1 MNPDPV
7 QRYISSLNGSS
18 KKDAGLD
25 VTSLDILEQFAWE
38 KYLSAYQIC
47 SNLKSTHLKL
57 AYKNVNKR
65 TNALLSS
72 GLIQETEVEGISN
85 KHRAKYYRLTE
96 YGIYQLFLNRLNSLL
111 INPSDV
117 RKRRELSPVPN
128 AQIFLRNYSDSFL
141 FKTFLY
147 AYFEKETLLAIGP
160 SLLDDIYGY
169 LSSCCHSIER
179 NLKYSKLGDIPII
192 EKICS
197 WNRIPGKDNEVLLS
211 HLKQMFNLESVS
223 PYNIKKENNSITVN
237 TPSAPIV
244 IKLDKAE
251 NRVRVMSTAGG
262 QFKELEYDV
271 NQLGQEMVVS
281 KRIPSEESI
290 KDIVND
296 AEKQIE
302 QLIYEFVYHLASS
315 ATEASKEFS
324 YYCEILS
331 KDVKF
336 MSVVEKINENRHK
349 GFEKGYKKLTNTS

>member
-117 RKRRELSPVPN
+117 RKRRELSPYQTPKFFY
-128 AQIFLRNYSDSFL
+128 AIIAIASSSKLSYTHILRKRLYSQLGLACLMIYTAIFL
-141 FKTFLY
+141 
-147 AYFEKETLLAIGP
+147 LA
-160 SLLDDIYGY
+160 
-169 LSSCCHSIER
+169 
-179 NLKYSKLGDIPII
+179 
-192 EKICS
+192 
-197 WNRIPGKDNEVLLS
+197 
-211 HLKQMFNLESVS
+211 
-223 PYNIKKENNSITVN
+223 
-237 TPSAPIV
+237 V
-244 IKLDKAE
+244 IA
-251 NRVRVMSTAGG
+251 
-262 QFKELEYDV
+262 
-271 NQLGQEMVVS
+271 
-281 KRIPSEESI
+281 
-290 KDIVND
+290 
-296 AEKQIE
+296 
-302 QLIYEFVYHLASS
+302 
-315 ATEASKEFS
+315 
-324 YYCEILS
+324 
-331 KDVKF
+331 
-336 MSVVEKINENRHK
+336 
-349 GFEKGYKKLTNTS
+349 